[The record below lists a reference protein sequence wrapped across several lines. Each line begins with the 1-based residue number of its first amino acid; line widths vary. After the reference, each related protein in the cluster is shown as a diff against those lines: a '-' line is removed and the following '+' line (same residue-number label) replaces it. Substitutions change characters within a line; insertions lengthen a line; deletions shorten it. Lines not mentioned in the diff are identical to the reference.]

1 MKMYVF
7 KNYEFSTSKF
17 DFCSLVKKIINI
29 LKCLCKYY
37 VRGIMAKPKTY
48 IRQNGIRLLP
58 HTTIQHLSVV
68 VVHTHTLPFFPH
80 PHVLFKCLLNPE
92 KFKNLNSTF
101 RCTETVQ
108 VWSFLR
114 ILQCVWATTTTTVV
128 VCTLLW
134 CGNSLNRILLWKTKS
149 GQSENKNCSASQQKI
164 QKIKK
169 ILPIL

>member
-7 KNYEFSTSKF
+7 KNYEFSTPKF

-92 KFKNLNSTF
+92 KIWKNFFEKFCFNF
-101 RCTETVQ
+101 FEVVIIWTVHLD
-108 VWSFLR
+108 VRKLCGCGHFWGY
-114 ILQCVWATTTTTVV
+114 CG
-128 VCTLLW
+128 VCGQQPQQQLLSAHC
-134 CGNSLNRILLWKTKS
+134 CGAVT
-149 GQSENKNCSASQQKI
+149 A
-164 QKIKK
+164 
-169 ILPIL
+169 

>member
-1 MKMYVF
+1 MDCFSLPIIVLYLILKMVLLCALEIVYNTLEIAMCNLLKNIEEFIETFMKMYVF
-7 KNYEFSTSKF
+7 KNYGFSTPKF

-92 KFKNLNSTF
+92 KFK
-101 RCTETVQ
+101 
-108 VWSFLR
+108 
-114 ILQCVWATTTTTVV
+114 
-128 VCTLLW
+128 
-134 CGNSLNRILLWKTKS
+134 
-149 GQSENKNCSASQQKI
+149 
-164 QKIKK
+164 KK
-169 ILPIL
+169 FDQYI